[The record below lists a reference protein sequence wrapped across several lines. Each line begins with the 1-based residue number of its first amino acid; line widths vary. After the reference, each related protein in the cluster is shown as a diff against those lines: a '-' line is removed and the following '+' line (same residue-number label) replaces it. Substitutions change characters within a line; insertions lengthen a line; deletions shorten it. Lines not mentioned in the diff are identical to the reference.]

1 MRLFAIADLHL
12 PGGANKP
19 MDVFG
24 KHWEGHFEKI
34 CDSWRENVSG
44 EDIVLLPGDL
54 SWAMQLEE
62 AMGDLARI
70 GTLPGRKVLLRGNHD
85 YWWGSIG
92 KLRERLPGGMYAIQ
106 NDAVALDG
114 LTVAGSRGWTHPDGS
129 DQEDKKIYD
138 RELIRLKMSLDR
150 AAALGGRLV
159 VMTHYPPLDE
169 NHRDTPVS
177 DLIRQ
182 YRPTDV
188 IYGHL
193 HGASLKSAFNG
204 RRDGIRYHCVSCDG
218 LGFRIREIPAP
229 DTDGL

>member
-129 DQEDKKIYD
+129 DQEDKK
-138 RELIRLKMSLDR
+138 STT
-150 AAALGGRLV
+150 G
-159 VMTHYPPLDE
+159 
-169 NHRDTPVS
+169 N
-177 DLIRQ
+177 
-182 YRPTDV
+182 
-188 IYGHL
+188 
-193 HGASLKSAFNG
+193 
-204 RRDGIRYHCVSCDG
+204 
-218 LGFRIREIPAP
+218 
-229 DTDGL
+229 